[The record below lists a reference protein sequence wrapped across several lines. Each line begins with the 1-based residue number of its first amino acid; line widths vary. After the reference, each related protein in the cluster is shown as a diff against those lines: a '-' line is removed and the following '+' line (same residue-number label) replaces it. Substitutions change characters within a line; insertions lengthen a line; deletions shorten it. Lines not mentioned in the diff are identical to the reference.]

1 MNDPYEVLQVHRR
14 AEPEVIRA
22 AFRALARKYHPD
34 FGGDAHRMVEITEAY
49 AIIGNSD
56 RRATF
61 DAQPVMPNERRSTDQ
76 PSAPPAT
83 WQPLRTAPT
92 ATSQQGWGSGAGSGS
107 TIDFGRYT
115 GWTVGALVDH
125 DPDYL
130 EWLARTPV
138 GRRLT
143 GEIEQALGRRAA
155 QSAALRPMPKPA
167 RRSFTRPWATAG
179 SAAR

>member
-34 FGGDAHRMVEITEAY
+34 FGGDSARMVEITEAY
-49 AIIGNSD
+49 AILGNSE
-56 RRATF
+56 RRKTF
-61 DAQPVMPNERRSTDQ
+61 DAQPAMPNDRRSTDQ
-76 PSAPPAT
+76 PVATPAA
-83 WQPLRTAPT
+83 WQPAR
-92 ATSQQGWGSGAGSGS
+92 TSQPGATQPGGGS
-107 TIDFGRYT
+107 TIDFGRYA
-115 GWTVGALVDH
+115 GWSVEALVDH

-143 GEIEQALGRRAA
+143 VEIEAALARRAA
-155 QSAALRPMPKPA
+155 QSAALRPSAKPQ

-179 SAAR
+179 SNAR